1 MRAYSFHTKT
11 KEGGKGMV
19 RIILGVIVGFIVW
32 SIVWVGG
39 EALLASL
46 SPDWLG
52 KHSLDAQKA
61 LAAGTPLESASDAG
75 IAAIN
80 LIRSFVTSLIG
91 GYMAALVA
99 GEYKRSTMALGII
112 LLIVGVM
119 VEYMFWNLAPAW
131 YHVLFVLG
139 LLPLTI
145 LGGRIRRSN

>member
-1 MRAYSFHTKT
+1 
-11 KEGGKGMV
+11 MV

-61 LAAGTPLESASDAG
+61 LTAGTPLESANDAG
-75 IAAIN
+75 IAVIN
-80 LIRSFVTSLIG
+80 LIRSFATSLIA
-91 GYMAALVA
+91 GYMAALAA

-112 LLIVGVM
+112 LLIVGIM
-119 VEYMFWNLAPAW
+119 VEYLFWNLAPAW
-131 YHVLFVLG
+131 YHILFVIG
-139 LLPLTI
+139 LLPMTI